1 VKPATVYTVLT
12 LALSH
17 SWSVHKL
24 DVKNAFL
31 HRTSIDIVYCNQLV
45 GFVNPAHPDM
55 VCKLNKSH
63 YGLKQA
69 PSTWYSRYATNLLS
83 LDFVETKADISLFN
97 YRHRSCTM
105 YLLLYVDGIVLIA
118 SSSALLHWIITALQH
133 EFAMK
138 DLGPLHHFLGIIV
151 ELCSEALLLQQ
162 WQYTLNILEQLGML
176 DCKPC
181 VTSIDMQA
189 KLSSDDTPVSDTT
202 TY

>member
-1 VKPATVYTVLT
+1 
-12 LALSH
+12 
-17 SWSVHKL
+17 
-24 DVKNAFL
+24 
-31 HRTSIDIVYCNQLV
+31 
-45 GFVNPAHPDM
+45 
-55 VCKLNKSH
+55 
-63 YGLKQA
+63 
-69 PSTWYSRYATNLLS
+69 
-83 LDFVETKADISLFN
+83 
-97 YRHRSCTM
+97 M

-138 DLGPLHHFLGIIV
+138 DLGPLHHFLGITV
-151 ELCSEALLLQQ
+151 ELRSEALLLQQ

-176 DCKPC
+176 DYKPC